1 MNLQIQ
7 STVKAL
13 FCLYIGII
21 VLLQPFNEVTAI
33 ERTYSSKN
41 NVNDSPKELEKKA
54 EVKSIDELLGPEDNF
69 PFLPDNHRDGSNPIG
84 RIGKI
89 NNIP

>member
-1 MNLQIQ
+1 
-7 STVKAL
+7 
-13 FCLYIGII
+13 
-21 VLLQPFNEVTAI
+21 VTAI